1 MNDQTQIVGY
11 LEEKDITKRLDIHES
26 FYLLL
31 LVKYKVRSEFNK
43 IASKIL
49 LNGLINL
56 SKGSGGGLQSLNPL
70 NSWLSPYSNALGSL
84 LVHRLKGGFLLY
96 LKSQVTVGIWL
107 FNDGIDAYW
116 IHLLSPTVWNTEDH

>member
-1 MNDQTQIVGY
+1 MNDQTQIGGY
-11 LEEKDITKRLDIHES
+11 LKEKDITKRLDIHER

-31 LVKYKVRSEFNK
+31 LVKYKVRQELNN

-70 NSWLSPYSNALGSL
+70 
-84 LVHRLKGGFLLY
+84 
-96 LKSQVTVGIWL
+96 
-107 FNDGIDAYW
+107 
-116 IHLLSPTVWNTEDH
+116 IHG